1 MLSNLQI
8 ILVAGAAL
16 LFLVILYLF
25 FRPLFTR
32 KLTQNSLDDSSS
44 MLFQEGVEQ
53 GTLGFEDEAFQEQEL
68 IILNLVS
75 MDKSNFDMNQVL
87 TLLKNLDAK
96 YVNGFF
102 SYRDLG
108 GREIYRIAS
117 GINPG
122 LLDSDTQTH
131 VLLMALDLYQAI
143 DPVKAFETMLESAS
157 GISEKLHASIC
168 DSARAPLSKQMIEH
182 LKLELKK
189 LAILNPCEVF
199 LRNEQAKQEIHFYPR
214 KNTLS

>member
-1 MLSNLQI
+1 MPSNIQI
-8 ILVAGAAL
+8 ILVAGAVV

-32 KLTQNSLDDSSS
+32 KLIQNSFDDTQS
-44 MLFQEGVEQ
+44 MLFQEDFEQ
-53 GTLGFEDEAFQEQEL
+53 GTFEFEDDNDPTQEQEL

-75 MDKSNFDMNQVL
+75 MDNSNFDMNQVL

-102 SYRDLG
+102 SHIDLS

-122 LLDSDTQTH
+122 LLEIDTKTH
-131 VLLMALDLYQAI
+131 VLLMVLDLHQAN
-143 DPVKAFETMLESAS
+143 DPLRAFETMLESAS
-157 GISEKLHASIC
+157 NISEKLHASIC

-182 LKLELKK
+182 LKSK
-189 LAILNPCEVF
+189 A
-199 LRNEQAKQEIHFYPR
+199 QEISHLNYK
-214 KNTLS
+214 KNISAQ

>member
-1 MLSNLQI
+1 MPNNIQI
-8 ILVAGAAL
+8 ILVAGAAV

-32 KLTQNSLDDSSS
+32 KLIQNSLNDSQS
-44 MLFQEGVEQ
+44 MLFDEELEQ
-53 GTLGFEDEAFQEQEL
+53 GTLGFEDDNGFNHEQEL

-102 SYRDLG
+102 SHKDLNG
-108 GREIYRIAS
+108 KEVFRIAS

-122 LLDSDTQTH
+122 LLEAGTETH
-131 VLLMALDLYQAI
+131 VLLMALDLYQVN
-143 DPVKAFETMLESAS
+143 DPVKAFELMLEYAS
-157 GISEKLHASIC
+157 SISEKLHASIC

-182 LKLELKK
+182 LKSR
-189 LAILNPCEVF
+189 A
-199 LRNEQAKQEIHFYPR
+199 QEISHLNSI
-214 KNTLS
+214 KNISA

>member
-1 MLSNLQI
+1 MPSNLQI

-16 LFLVILYLF
+16 FFLVILYLF
-25 FRPLFTR
+25 FKPLFTR
-32 KLTQNSLDDSSS
+32 KLIQNSLDDSSS
-44 MLFQEGVEQ
+44 TLFQEDVEQ
-53 GTLGFEDEAFQEQEL
+53 GTLGFDDEDEAVQEQEL

-122 LLDSDTQTH
+122 ILDSDTQTH
-131 VLLMALDLYQAI
+131 VLLMALDLHQAI

-182 LKLELKK
+182 LKSR
-189 LAILNPCEVF
+189 A
-199 LRNEQAKQEIHFYPR
+199 QEISHLQSMR
-214 KNTLS
+214 SISAK

>member
-32 KLTQNSLDDSSS
+32 KLIQNSLDDSSS

-157 GISEKLHASIC
+157 GVSEKLHASIC

-182 LKLELKK
+182 LKSR
-189 LAILNPCEVF
+189 A
-199 LRNEQAKQEIHFYPR
+199 QEISHL
-214 KNTLS
+214 KSMQSISEK

>member
-1 MLSNLQI
+1 MPNNIQI
-8 ILVAGAAL
+8 ILVAGAAV

-32 KLTQNSLDDSSS
+32 KLIQNSLNDSQS
-44 MLFQEGVEQ
+44 MLFDEELEQ
-53 GTLGFEDEAFQEQEL
+53 GTLGFEDDNGFNHEQEL

-102 SYRDLG
+102 SHIDLNG
-108 GREIYRIAS
+108 KEVFRIAS

-122 LLDSDTQTH
+122 LLEAGTETH
-131 VLLMALDLYQAI
+131 VLLMALDLYQAN
-143 DPVKAFETMLESAS
+143 DPVKAFEVMLESAS
-157 GISEKLHASIC
+157 SISEKLHASIC

-182 LKLELKK
+182 LKSK
-189 LAILNPCEVF
+189 A
-199 LRNEQAKQEIHFYPR
+199 QEISHLNSI
-214 KNTLS
+214 KNISA

>member
-1 MLSNLQI
+1 MPNNIQI
-8 ILVAGAAL
+8 ILVAGAAV

-25 FRPLFTR
+25 FRPIFTR
-32 KLTQNSLDDSSS
+32 KLIQNSLNDSQSR
-44 MLFQEGVEQ
+44 LFNENLEQ
-53 GTLGFEDEAFQEQEL
+53 GTLGFEDDNDLIQEQEL

-102 SYRDLG
+102 SHRDLSG
-108 GREIYRIAS
+108 KEVFRIAS

-122 LLDSDTQTH
+122 LLEAETETH
-131 VLLMALDLYQAI
+131 VLLIALDLYQVN
-143 DPVKAFETMLESAS
+143 DPVKAFKIMLESAS
-157 GISEKLHASIC
+157 SISEKLHASIC

-182 LKLELKK
+182 LKSK
-189 LAILNPCEVF
+189 A
-199 LRNEQAKQEIHFYPR
+199 QEISHLNSM
-214 KNTLS
+214 KNTSA

>member
-25 FRPLFTR
+25 FRPFFTR
-32 KLTQNSLDDSSS
+32 KLIQNSLDDSSS

-102 SYRDLG
+102 SYRDLS

-182 LKLELKK
+182 LKSR
-189 LAILNPCEVF
+189 A
-199 LRNEQAKQEIHFYPR
+199 QEISHLKSMR
-214 KNTLS
+214 SISEK

>member
-32 KLTQNSLDDSSS
+32 KLIQNSLDDSSS
-44 MLFQEGVEQ
+44 MLFKEGVEQ

-122 LLDSDTQTH
+122 LLDSNTQTH

-182 LKLELKK
+182 LKSR
-189 LAILNPCEVF
+189 A
-199 LRNEQAKQEIHFYPR
+199 QEISHLKSMR
-214 KNTLS
+214 SISEK

>member
-32 KLTQNSLDDSSS
+32 KLIQNSLDDSSS

-102 SYRDLG
+102 SYRDLS

-182 LKLELKK
+182 LK
-189 LAILNPCEVF
+189 A
-199 LRNEQAKQEIHFYPR
+199 RAQEISHLKSMR
-214 KNTLS
+214 SISEK

>member
-1 MLSNLQI
+1 MPSNLQI
-8 ILVAGAAL
+8 ILVSGAAL

-32 KLTQNSLDDSSS
+32 KLTQNTLNDSSS
-44 MLFQEGVEQ
+44 MLFKEGVEQ
-53 GTLGFEDEAFQEQEL
+53 GTLGSDDEDNLFQEQEL
-68 IILNLVS
+68 IIFNLVS

-96 YVNGFF
+96 YANGFF
-102 SYRDLG
+102 SYRDLS

-131 VLLMALDLYQAI
+131 VLMMALDLHQAI

-182 LKLELKK
+182 LRSR
-189 LAILNPCEVF
+189 A
-199 LRNEQAKQEIHFYPR
+199 QEISHLKSMR
-214 KNTLS
+214 SLSVK

>member
-1 MLSNLQI
+1 MPNNIQI
-8 ILVAGAAL
+8 ILVAGAAV

-25 FRPLFTR
+25 FRPIFNR
-32 KLTQNSLDDSSS
+32 KLIQNSLNDSQSG
-44 MLFQEGVEQ
+44 LFNENLEQ
-53 GTLGFEDEAFQEQEL
+53 GTLGFEDDNDLIQEQEL

-102 SYRDLG
+102 SHRDLSG
-108 GREIYRIAS
+108 KEVFRIAS

-122 LLDSDTQTH
+122 LLEAETETH
-131 VLLMALDLYQAI
+131 VLLIALDLYQVN
-143 DPVKAFETMLESAS
+143 DPVKAFKIMLESAS
-157 GISEKLHASIC
+157 SISEKLHASIC

-182 LKLELKK
+182 LKSK
-189 LAILNPCEVF
+189 A
-199 LRNEQAKQEIHFYPR
+199 QEISHLNSM
-214 KNTLS
+214 KNTSA

>member
-32 KLTQNSLDDSSS
+32 KLIQNSLDDSSS

-182 LKLELKK
+182 LKSR
-189 LAILNPCEVF
+189 A
-199 LRNEQAKQEIHFYPR
+199 QEISHLKSMR
-214 KNTLS
+214 SISEK

>member
-25 FRPLFTR
+25 FRPFFTR
-32 KLTQNSLDDSSS
+32 KLIQNSLDDSSS

-53 GTLGFEDEAFQEQEL
+53 GTLGFEDEDEVFQEQEL

-182 LKLELKK
+182 LKSR
-189 LAILNPCEVF
+189 A
-199 LRNEQAKQEIHFYPR
+199 QEISHLKSMR
-214 KNTLS
+214 SISEK